1 MKTLHITMII
11 SVVIISIVVVLIMHT
26 PPQSRC
32 QEGILSNG
40 ICAGPRY
47 DISSTENIIDEQKA
61 RSLAE
66 SYVDELKV
74 MSYGCQFQSVSGIYG
89 TDSSGTSK
97 LNAVQVG
104 YTCTSRY
111 VGAFVILEDPQLTKV
126 LNVTTFPSSR
136 FGS

>member
-1 MKTLHITMII
+1 MKTLHYSII
-11 SVVIISIVVVLIMHT
+11 AVLIVSIAIVIIIEFPIPYSGTTTIVPSKLS
-26 PPQSRC
+26 QSDTTA
-32 QEGILSNG
+32 N
-40 ICAGPRY
+40 
-47 DISSTENIIDEQKA
+47 TIDEQKA

-74 MSYGCQFQSVSGIYG
+74 MSYGCQFQSVSGIYV
-89 TDSSGTSK
+89 TDSNGVSK

-111 VGAFVILEDPQLTKV
+111 VGAFVIIEDPQLTKV

>member
-1 MKTLHITMII
+1 MIVSVAIAIIVEFPMPYSGTTTITP
-11 SVVIISIVVVLIMHT
+11 SK
-26 PPQSRC
+26 PYQSDTT
-32 QEGILSNG
+32 GN
-40 ICAGPRY
+40 
-47 DISSTENIIDEQKA
+47 TIDEQKA

-89 TDSSGTSK
+89 TDSNGTSK

>member
-1 MKTLHITMII
+1 MKTLHYSIIAILIFIILITLII
-11 SVVIISIVVVLIMHT
+11 EFPIYRGPNALIV
-26 PPQSRC
+26 PSKPYQS
-32 QEGILSNG
+32 
-40 ICAGPRY
+40 
-47 DISSTENIIDEQKA
+47 DITENTIDEQKA

-66 SYVDELKV
+66 SYVDELKTI
-74 MSYGCQFQSVSGIYG
+74 SYGCQFQSVSGIYG
-89 TDSSGTSK
+89 TDSNGTSK

-111 VGAFVILEDPQLTKV
+111 AGAFVIIEDPQLTKV

>member
-1 MKTLHITMII
+1 MV
-11 SVVIISIVVVLIMHT
+11 SVAIVIVIEFPIYRGPNALIV
-26 PPQSRC
+26 PSKPYQSD
-32 QEGILSNG
+32 
-40 ICAGPRY
+40 A
-47 DISSTENIIDEQKA
+47 TENTIDEKKA

-66 SYVDELKV
+66 SYVDELKII
-74 MSYGCQFQSVSGIYG
+74 SYGCQFQSLSGIYG
-89 TDSSGTSK
+89 TDSNGVSK

-111 VGAFVILEDPQLTKV
+111 VGAFVIIEDPQLTKV